1 MTYNQVHD
9 ELVPMFVFDLRQA
22 CNEARAMPNHGGSS
36 KTAAIYG
43 TAAIIPDRNIVSSM
57 THVFLDACYATPEK
71 PENIR
76 A

>member
-1 MTYNQVHD
+1 MTYNQIHE
-9 ELVPMFVFDLRQA
+9 ELVPIFIFDLRQA
-22 CNEARAMPNHGGSS
+22 CDEVRAMPNLGGSS

-71 PENIR
+71 SDKVS